1 MIAID
6 MRIIF
11 AEYGLSVLLCLIVM
25 VSLWWQNRKRSPEII
40 LWLIDYILQFA
51 GIMLIMVRG
60 ILPDFVTIV
69 IANLFIV
76 GGTVILY
83 EGLCRY
89 VGQEAVRNTIMS
101 CWPFSSR
108 FMFFLHLF
116 TLTWVCARS
125 ILQPRFFMSASEA
138 LVDAAQ
144 G

>member
-1 MIAID
+1 MIEID

-11 AEYGLSVLLCLIVM
+11 AEYALSVLLCLIVM

-51 GIMLIMVRG
+51 AITLIMLRG
-60 ILPDFVTIV
+60 ILPDFATIV

-89 VGQEAVRNTIMS
+89 VGQESRQKHNYVMLAIFIAVHVFFTSIYPHMGLRTIN
-101 CWPFSSR
+101 FAAA
-108 FMFFLHLF
+108 LF
-116 TLTWVCARS
+116 YIC
-125 ILQPRFFMSASEA
+125 I
-138 LVDAAQ
+138 Q
-144 G
+144 GA